1 MRIHPSSIIWCTGAL
16 VFALLHAPLAHSQPW
31 LKTELAEEV
40 AAGDYHSC
48 VVTSCGEVDCF
59 GRNNWGQAVDKY
71 DRDYVDVSVGQYHT
85 CALDSGGGI
94 RCWGRHTYGQLNAP
108 FGDFVALDAGANHNC
123 AIRTNGT
130 LECWGANDYGQT
142 NAPTGT
148 YRAVSAGSD
157 HSCAVTEDEQE
168 VRCWGRNHHGQLAD
182 SDADETTG
190 EVHAG
195 ILPDLGEE
203 WRDVFAGGYHTC
215 ATSTD
220 EKVYCWGYD
229 YYEAVTGAHPNYPNQ
244 PWGQE
249 ISPGIF
255 QIPLRKMLTM
265 DAGRFGN
272 CSVYHDKAHTNHNS
286 DEAICWGW
294 PFNVSSYYAPPSD
307 PPESV
312 AVGTSH
318 ACMVTIHGGLECWG
332 SNSYGK
338 ANGPTMGGT
347 CPLRLIEPFPRPLPY
362 TTLQGF

>member
-1 MRIHPSSIIWCTGAL
+1 MHRNTSCLLSWAAL
-16 VFALLHAPLAHSQPW
+16 VAALLIPPTAHSQW
-31 LKTELAEEV
+31 RTELAEEV

-59 GRNNWGQAVDKY
+59 GRNDWGQAVDKY

-94 RCWGRHTYGQLNAP
+94 RCWGRYTYGQVNPPA
-108 FGDFVALDAGANHNC
+108 GVFVDLDAGANHNC
-123 AIRTNGT
+123 AIRTDGT
-130 LECWGANDYGQT
+130 LACWGANFYGQST
-142 NAPTGT
+142 PPPGS
-148 YRAVSAGSD
+148 YRAVTAGSH
-157 HSCAVTEDEQE
+157 HSCAITEDEQE
-168 VRCWGRNHHGQLAD
+168 VVCWGRNSHGQLAVENTSAMYGYVD
-182 SDADETTG
+182 AAILPEADE
-190 EVHAG
+190 
-195 ILPDLGEE
+195 D

-215 ATSTD
+215 AISTD
-220 EKVYCWGYD
+220 EHVYCWGHDAYQ
-229 YYEAVTGAHPNYPNQ
+229 AVTGAHPQFPNQ

-272 CSVYHDKAHTNHNS
+272 CSVYHDKNAPNHDN
-286 DEAICWGW
+286 DEALCWGW
-294 PFNVSSYYAPPSD
+294 PFTLSGYAPPQD

-332 SNSYGK
+332 SNGYGQTN
-338 ANGPTMGGT
+338 APVMGGY
-347 CPLRLIEPFPRPLPY
+347 CPFRLYQPFPFPQPRP
-362 TTLQGF
+362 TFGGF